1 MLHRSFG
8 KICFASISDGTGR
21 IQVLF
26 SRENCS
32 IVVDGKT
39 VSEISPL
46 VGETQEGYPIQP
58 PLQGEESKS
67 EPLSAYKF
75 AEKLIDLGDFIGVRG
90 ELFYTHKGEL
100 TLFAKEFTFLTKAIR
115 PLPEK
120 WHGMENDDER
130 YRKRYLD
137 MAMDDELRAMFAR
150 KSNFWKA
157 TRDFLVSKGFMEVD
171 TPTLEHTTGGAE
183 ARPFATHHNDYDV
196 DVYLRICVGE
206 LWQKRLMA
214 GGFPKTFEIG
224 RAYRNEGSSPEHLQE
239 FTNMEFYW
247 GYADYE
253 MGMQLVQEMY
263 QAIAMQVYGRTTF
276 TAK

>member
-1 MLHRSFG
+1 M
-8 KICFASISDGTGR
+8 
-21 IQVLF
+21 
-26 SRENCS
+26 
-32 IVVDGKT
+32 
-39 VSEISPL
+39 
-46 VGETQEGYPIQP
+46 
-58 PLQGEESKS
+58 
-67 EPLSAYKF
+67 
-75 AEKLIDLGDFIGVRG
+75 RG

-100 TLFAKEFTFLTKAIR
+100 TLFAKEFTFLTKSIR

-130 YRKRYLD
+130 FRKRYLD

-150 KSNFWKA
+150 KSKFWKA

-171 TPTLEHTTGGAE
+171 TPTL
-183 ARPFATHHNDYDV
+183 
-196 DVYLRICVGE
+196 E

-253 MGMQLVQEMY
+253 MGMELVQEMY
-263 QAIAMQVYGRTTF
+263 QSIAMQVYGRTTF